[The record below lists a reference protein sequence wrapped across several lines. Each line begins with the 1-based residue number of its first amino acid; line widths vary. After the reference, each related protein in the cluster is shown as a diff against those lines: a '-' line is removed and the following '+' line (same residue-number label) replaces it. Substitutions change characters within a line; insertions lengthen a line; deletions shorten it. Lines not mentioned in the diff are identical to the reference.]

1 MTKVSPSAAFWLSI
15 AAVSLVLLVVL
26 RHILLPFVIGLTL
39 AYLLA
44 PLVSILERKGINRAF
59 ATMSIVLLVVSGFVA
74 FTLVMLPALVG
85 EITAFFEA
93 LPKYLARIQSLAA
106 DANHPWVRKIVGHEL
121 SFDQPST
128 PIISGAGGH
137 WFDDVLSSLW
147 SGGNALLSLVS
158 LLVVAPIVAI
168 YVTIDWDK
176 MITTVDAWISPKHRD
191 EVRALGREINDTVA
205 GFVRGQTVI
214 CLILGVFYAVILR
227 SVGLH
232 HGIAIGLIAGLISFV
247 PYLGAGTGFVISMC
261 VAGSQ
266 FWPNWTPI
274 VVVGGTF
281 FVGEML
287 ADYVLA
293 PRIIGRRVKLNPVW
307 LMFALFAFGAL
318 FGFIGL
324 LLAVPLAAAIGV
336 LLRFAIRKSGME
348 TIKGATPP

>member
-1 MTKVSPSAAFWLSI
+1 MSCTGAGWRVRS
-15 AAVSLVLLVVL
+15 
-26 RHILLPFVIGLTL
+26 
-39 AYLLA
+39 LLA
-44 PLVSILERKGINRAF
+44 GQPRD
-59 ATMSIVLLVVSGFVA
+59 
-74 FTLVMLPALVG
+74 
-85 EITAFFEA
+85 
-93 LPKYLARIQSLAA
+93 LARIQTLA
-106 DANHPWVRKIVGHEL
+106 DNANHPWVRKIVGHQL
-121 SFDQPST
+121 SLDQPST

-137 WFDDVLSSLW
+137 WFGDVLSSLW

-214 CLILGVFYAVILR
+214 CLILGVFYATVLR

-261 VAGSQ
+261 VAVSQ
-266 FWPNWTPI
+266 FWPDWTPI
-274 VVVGGTF
+274 LVVGGTF

-336 LLRFAIRKSGME
+336 LLRFAIRKSGAQ
-348 TIKGATPP
+348 TVKVATPRKSRMRDIGLAVLVRSKETLGEAAAPRTRVHGLGRWGNAVASRQRWSAKGSGAGGRQGDRA

>member
-1 MTKVSPSAAFWLSI
+1 M
-15 AAVSLVLLVVL
+15 
-26 RHILLPFVIGLTL
+26 
-39 AYLLA
+39 
-44 PLVSILERKGINRAF
+44 
-59 ATMSIVLLVVSGFVA
+59 
-74 FTLVMLPALVG
+74 
-85 EITAFFEA
+85 
-93 LPKYLARIQSLAA
+93 
-106 DANHPWVRKIVGHEL
+106 
-121 SFDQPST
+121 
-128 PIISGAGGH
+128 
-137 WFDDVLSSLW
+137 
-147 SGGNALLSLVS
+147 S

-214 CLILGVFYAVILR
+214 CLILGVFYATVLR

-261 VAGSQ
+261 VAVSQ
-266 FWPNWTPI
+266 FWPDWTPI
-274 VVVGGTF
+274 LVVGGTF

-336 LLRFAIRKSGME
+336 LLRFAIRKSGAQTVKGSHAPLSHGCATSASLCLCGLRKHSAKRPRLALVSMVSGGGE
-348 TIKGATPP
+348 TPYLQDSGGAQPFPPLGKLHKPAAVRSSFTSRSGRSSGEMRSSQSSWRVKEAEIEGCLARFRVFVSTVKGLV

>member
-1 MTKVSPSAAFWLSI
+1 MTKVSRSAAFWLSV
-15 AAVSLVLLVVL
+15 AAISLVLVVVL
-26 RHILLPFVIGLTL
+26 RHILLPFVLGLTL

-44 PLVSILERKGINRAF
+44 PLVSILERRGINRAL
-59 ATMSIVLLVVSGFVA
+59 ATLTIVLLLVSGFVA

-85 EITAFFEA
+85 EVTAFVEA
-93 LPKYLARIQSLAA
+93 LPRYLARIQSLAA
-106 DANHPWVRKIVGHEL
+106 DANRPLVRKIVGHEL
-121 SFDQPST
+121 SFDQPSQ
-128 PIISGAGGH
+128 IISGAGGH
-137 WFDDVLSSLW
+137 WFDDLLSSLW

-176 MITTVDAWISPKHRD
+176 MITTVDTWIAAEHRD
-191 EVRALGREINDTVA
+191 EIRALGREINDTIA

-214 CLILGVFYAVILR
+214 CILLGVFYATVLR
-227 SVGLH
+227 SVGLD

-261 VAGSQ
+261 VAISQ

-318 FGFIGL
+318 FGLIGL

-336 LLRFAIRKSGME
+336 ILRFAMRS
-348 TIKGATPP
+348 TVSRA

>member
-1 MTKVSPSAAFWLSI
+1 MTKVSRSAAFWLSI
-15 AAVSLVLLVVL
+15 AAVSFVLLVVL

-44 PLVSILERKGINRAF
+44 PLVSTFERKGINRTF
-59 ATMSIVLLVVSGFVA
+59 ATLTIMLLMVAGFVA

-85 EITAFFEA
+85 EVTAFVEA
-93 LPKYLARIQSLAA
+93 LPRYLAHIQTLAA
-106 DANHPWVRKIVGHEL
+106 DANHPWMRKIVGHEL

-137 WFDDVLSSLW
+137 WFGDVLSSLW

-214 CLILGVFYAVILR
+214 CLILGVFYATVLR

-247 PYLGAGTGFVISMC
+247 PYLGAGTGF
-261 VAGSQ
+261 
-266 FWPNWTPI
+266 
-274 VVVGGTF
+274 
-281 FVGEML
+281 
-287 ADYVLA
+287 
-293 PRIIGRRVKLNPVW
+293 
-307 LMFALFAFGAL
+307 
-318 FGFIGL
+318 
-324 LLAVPLAAAIGV
+324 
-336 LLRFAIRKSGME
+336 
-348 TIKGATPP
+348 

>member
-1 MTKVSPSAAFWLSI
+1 M
-15 AAVSLVLLVVL
+15 
-26 RHILLPFVIGLTL
+26 
-39 AYLLA
+39 
-44 PLVSILERKGINRAF
+44 
-59 ATMSIVLLVVSGFVA
+59 
-74 FTLVMLPALVG
+74 
-85 EITAFFEA
+85 
-93 LPKYLARIQSLAA
+93 
-106 DANHPWVRKIVGHEL
+106 
-121 SFDQPST
+121 
-128 PIISGAGGH
+128 
-137 WFDDVLSSLW
+137 
-147 SGGNALLSLVS
+147 S

-214 CLILGVFYAVILR
+214 CLILGVFYATVLR

-232 HGIAIGLIAGLISFV
+232 HGIAIGLIAGLVSFV

-261 VAGSQ
+261 VAISQ
-266 FWPNWTPI
+266 FWPSWTPI

-318 FGFIGL
+318 FGFMGL

-336 LLRFAIRKSGME
+336 LLRFAIRKSGAQTVEASNAAVRVTDARHRPRCACAVLRKHSAKRPRLALVSSVSGGGE
-348 TIKGATPP
+348 TPYPSRQRWERNRFGGHAVARVIAPNVPDEQHPTRMSKANCTHTTRFAQDKGRYACDGRE